1 MTLRTRFTL
10 FTIFWF
16 IFILIFYN
24 IFVYFF
30 VIRVTTRSELQLLSS
45 KVELVRD
52 ALRENGVAVRDPS
65 LLRDLYA
72 ANEMIRVVDANGNVI
87 NQVGYDQ
94 ELLSIPPFGQRSAY
108 SEATMLSGHRVILRS
123 APLYEMGQ
131 YVGAVEAAR
140 RLVALDSYLQI
151 LVVVLSVT
159 TAGAIVFAIFGT
171 YWFTSRLT
179 GPISQM
185 VQTMREID
193 RSGKLRK
200 VQLAGKEESVELRQ
214 LIRAFNQMIERLDRT
229 FERQK
234 QFVADASHELKTP
247 LTVIG
252 SYADMLKRW
261 GRHDEKIREE
271 AIEALVRETE
281 RLRKLIQS
289 MLMLAESEEEG
300 WLHPGKFNLTALA
313 REMGQTL
320 GKAFGREIRVRAP
333 DHVWMYGDRDKI
345 GQMMVIL
352 LDNAIKYS
360 KEPIDIRIRSD
371 RSGIG
376 LEVTD
381 YGIGIPESEIPFL
394 FERFYRVDT
403 ARHRSTG
410 GSGLGLS
417 IAKRIIDL
425 HEGTVD
431 VFSKPGKGTT
441 VSIRFPRKALRQ
453 QVPDATSGR
462 PENRMNASAA
472 SAQALPPAEN
482 NSPAPSDDAG
492 PKSEAA
498 GPKPAAG
505 EAAAPESG
513 VTEPGGPS
521 YSDSSSTTNSGSNT

>member
-30 VIRVTTRSELQLLSS
+30 VIRVTTRSELQLLTS

-52 ALRENGVAVRDPS
+52 SLRENRVDVRDPA
-65 LLRDLYA
+65 LLRELYA
-72 ANEMIRVVDANGNVI
+72 ANEIIRVVDENGNVL

-94 ELLSIPPFGQRSAY
+94 ELLSLPPFGKRSVY
-108 SEATMLSGHRVILRS
+108 SETTMLNGHRVILRS
-123 APLYEMGQ
+123 TPIYEEGM
-131 YVGAVEAAR
+131 YAGAVEAAR
-140 RLVALDSYLQI
+140 RLAVLDSYLQI

-193 RSGKLRK
+193 RSGKLRQ
-200 VQLAGKEESVELRQ
+200 VELSGREESVELRQ
-214 LIRAFNQMIERLDRT
+214 LIRAFNQMIDRLDRT

-261 GRHDEKIREE
+261 GKDDEKIRDE
-271 AIEALVRETE
+271 AIEAVSRETE

-300 WLHPGKFNLTALA
+300 WLHPSRFDLTALVQ
-313 REMGQTL
+313 EMGQTL
-320 GKAFGREIRVRAP
+320 GKAFGREIRVRGP
-333 DHVWMYGDRDKI
+333 DHVWVYGDRDKI
-345 GQMMVIL
+345 GQMLIIL

-360 KEPIDIRIRSD
+360 QQPIDIRIRSD
-371 RSGIG
+371 KNGVQ

-425 HEGTVD
+425 HEGTVE

-441 VSIRFPRKALRQ
+441 VAIHFPRKLLRFHAA
-453 QVPDATSGR
+453 DAPTDR
-462 PENRMNASAA
+462 
-472 SAQALPPAEN
+472 EN
-482 NSPAPSDDAG
+482 NRKPGSGPGGQKLPESKNPAPSDGAE
-492 PKSEAA
+492 PKSA
-498 GPKPAAG
+498 
-505 EAAAPESG
+505 

-521 YSDSSSTTNSGSNT
+521 YNGSSTRTNSDSNM

>member
-52 ALRENGVAVRDPS
+52 ALREKGVAVRDPA
-65 LLRDLYA
+65 LLRELYA
-72 ANEMIRVVDANGNVI
+72 ANEMIRVVDENGNVL

-94 ELLSIPPFGQRSAY
+94 ELLSLPPFGKRSAY
-108 SEATMLSGHRVILRS
+108 SETTMLNGHRVILRS
-123 APLYEMGQ
+123 APIYEMGE
-131 YVGAVEAAR
+131 YMGAVEAAR
-140 RLVALDSYLQI
+140 RLAVLDSYLQI

-200 VQLAGKEESVELRQ
+200 VELSGREESVELRQ
-214 LIRAFNQMIERLDRT
+214 LIRAFNQMIDRLDRT

-261 GRHDEKIREE
+261 GKDDEKIRDE
-271 AIEALVRETE
+271 AIEALSRESD

-300 WLHPGKFNLTALA
+300 WLHPSRFDLTALV

-320 GKAFGREIRVRAP
+320 GKAFGREIRVRGP
-333 DHVWMYGDRDKI
+333 EHVWMHGDRDKI
-345 GQMMVIL
+345 GQMLIIL

-360 KEPIDIRIRSD
+360 QLPIDIRIRSD
-371 RSGIG
+371 KNGVQ
-376 LEVTD
+376 LEVMD

-441 VSIRFPRKALRQ
+441 VAIHFPRKILRHTAADAPAGRGDSPKL
-453 QVPDATSGR
+453 VPG
-462 PENRMNASAA
+462 PGGP
-472 SAQALPPAEN
+472 ALPESKN
-482 NSPAPSDDAG
+482 PAPSDGAG
-492 PKSEAA
+492 PNSAI
-498 GPKPAAG
+498 
-505 EAAAPESG
+505 
-513 VTEPGGPS
+513 TEPGGPS
-521 YSDSSSTTNSGSNT
+521 YSDSSTRTNSDSNT